1 MCFAMAC
8 KVFYLFVETTM
19 SIVSLQKTKSPA
31 SWTLSSLA
39 FKQDGASTVA
49 PFELIKCVLG
59 RNY

>member
-1 MCFAMAC
+1 
-8 KVFYLFVETTM
+8 M